1 MTNLDSFK
9 LSKGQ
14 MNKISGGKKY
24 VCHISDIALNGF
36 YEGTS
41 FDYTFHDFPESSTY
55 QDAEN
60 VLQNQL
66 GPEFHISC
74 N

>member
-1 MTNLDSFK
+1 MTNLDSYK

-24 VCHISDIALNGF
+24 VCHASDIALNGF
-36 YEGTS
+36 YEGIS
-41 FDYTFHDFPESSTY
+41 FDIAFYDFPESATY
-55 QDAEN
+55 QDAERH
-60 VLQNQL
+60 LQTQL
-66 GPEFHISC
+66 GSDFYVIC

>member
-14 MNKISGGKKY
+14 MSKISGGKRFD
-24 VCHISDIALNGF
+24 CHASDVGLNGF

-41 FDYTFHDFPESSTY
+41 FDMTFYDFPESATY
-55 QDAEN
+55 QDAEAH
-60 VLQNQL
+60 LQRQL
-66 GPEFHISC
+66 GPDFHVSC
-74 N
+74 I